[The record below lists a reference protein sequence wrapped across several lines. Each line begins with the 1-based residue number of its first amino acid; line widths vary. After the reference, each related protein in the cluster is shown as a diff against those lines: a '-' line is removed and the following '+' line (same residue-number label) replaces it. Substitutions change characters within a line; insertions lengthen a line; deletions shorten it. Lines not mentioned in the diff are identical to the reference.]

1 MADPLQPESLALI
14 ALVFILA
21 GLVKGVVGLGLPAVS
36 LGLLTIF
43 LGLKT
48 AIVLIII
55 PSLAT
60 NLWQGLAGGAFIAT
74 LRRIW
79 VLLAFTA
86 FGIWI
91 GTGLLAQSDGR
102 LLAGLLG
109 LLLSIYAVTAMAM
122 PNIRVP
128 AAWEPWLSPPIGA
141 ISGFFTGLTGS
152 YTFPGIAYIQALG
165 LPRDRLIQA
174 MGVIFLTCTITLA
187 LGLAN
192 NGMLTRELAIASLA
206 GMIPAFGGLFLGQR
220 LRRAIPEEQFRRVLL
235 GALLVMGVYIGIN
248 ALA

>member
-1 MADPLQPESLALI
+1 MTDLLQPETLVLI
-14 ALVFILA
+14 AVVFILA

-43 LGLKT
+43 LGLKV
-48 AIVLIII
+48 AIVLIVA

-60 NLWQGLAGGAFIAT
+60 NLWQGLAGGALLAIG
-74 LRRIW
+74 RRIW
-79 VLLAFTA
+79 ALLAFTCA
-86 FGIWI
+86 GIWF

-109 LLLSIYAVTAMAM
+109 LLLAVYAVTALAT

-128 AAWEPWLSPPIGA
+128 PAWEPWLSPPIGA

-152 YTFPGIAYIQALG
+152 FTFPGIAYVQALG
-165 LPRDRLIQA
+165 FSRDRLIQA
-174 MGVIFLTCTITLA
+174 MGMIFLAATSTLA

-192 NGMLTRELAIASLA
+192 NGMLTRELGIASLSA
-206 GMIPAFGGLFLGQR
+206 MIPAFLGLMGGQR
-220 LRRAIPEEQFRRVLL
+220 LRRRIPAAHFRRVLL
-235 GALLVMGVYIGIN
+235 GALLVLGIYIGIK
-248 ALA
+248 AIA

>member
-1 MADPLQPESLALI
+1 MTDPLQPESFALI

-48 AIVLIII
+48 AIVLIIA

-60 NLWQGLAGGAFIAT
+60 NLWQGLAGGTFIAT

-79 VLLAFTA
+79 SLLAFTA
-86 FGIWI
+86 LGIWI

-109 LLLSIYAVTAMAM
+109 LLLSIYAITALAM
-122 PNIRVP
+122 PNIKVP
-128 AAWEPWLSPPIGA
+128 PAWEPWLSPPIGT
-141 ISGFFTGLTGS
+141 ISGIFAGLTGS
-152 YTFPGIAYIQALG
+152 YTFPAIAYIQALG
-165 LPRDRLIQA
+165 FPRDQMIQA
-174 MGVIFLTCTITLA
+174 MGIAFLTCTITLG

-192 NGMLTRELAIASLA
+192 NGMLSRELAIGSFA

-235 GALLVMGVYIGIN
+235 GALLVMGIYIGIK